1 MSSITDSTMDAFL
14 DLLQQFLEAMEEVF
28 PECLKVKQYK
38 LGLSMRV
45 LQCGG
50 READLRVVSK
60 EALEAFHESMMPYY
74 ARVMQKDETLLH
86 EQIDLMSNIDL
97 PGKWTPEL
105 DADTKEAIWEYIQK
119 LCEQSNIYSMYVRVP
134 SNMMT
139 RIESMAH
146 TLASQINQGDMSLS
160 DLNIQQVSEQ
170 VLSSLSQDDLAAFA
184 QNLQG
189 SNMMENVSNMYSMMS
204 SMLRSQ
210 QM

>member
-1 MSSITDSTMDAFL
+1 MSSITDTTVDAFL

-50 READLRVVSK
+50 REEDLRAVGK
-60 EALEAFHESMMPYY
+60 EALEAFHDSMMPYY
-74 ARVMQKDETLLH
+74 ARVMQKDETLLY
-86 EQIDLMSNIDL
+86 ENIDLMLNIDL

-105 DADTKEAIWEYIQK
+105 DADTREAVWEYIQK

-139 RIESMAH
+139 RIEGMAH
-146 TLASQINQGDMSLS
+146 NLASQINQGSMSLS

-189 SNMMENVSNMYSMMS
+189 SDMMENVSNMYSMMS

>member
-1 MSSITDSTMDAFL
+1 MSSITDTTVDAFL

-45 LQCGG
+45 LKCGG
-50 READLRVVSK
+50 REEDLRAVGK
-60 EALEAFHESMMPYY
+60 EALEAFHDSMMPYY
-74 ARVMQKDETLLH
+74 ARVMQKDETLLY
-86 EQIDLMSNIDL
+86 ENIDLMLNIDL

-105 DADTKEAIWEYIQK
+105 DADTREAVWEYIQK

-139 RIESMAH
+139 RIEGMAH
-146 TLASQINQGDMSLS
+146 NLASQINQGSMSLS

-189 SNMMENVSNMYSMMS
+189 SDMMENVSNMYSMMS